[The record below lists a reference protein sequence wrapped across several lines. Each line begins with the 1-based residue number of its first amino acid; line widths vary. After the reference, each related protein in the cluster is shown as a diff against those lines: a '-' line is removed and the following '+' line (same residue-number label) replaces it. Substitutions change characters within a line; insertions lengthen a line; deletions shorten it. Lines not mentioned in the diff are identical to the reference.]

1 MRAKA
6 WLWVHNWWCATL
18 CRWKRN
24 EWTNPLQLKW
34 SLYVQRTITPAIWVR
49 MVKCFHGGVVT
60 TFMTWLLYNKPV
72 FSCVDGSGCFVCE
85 SYLWER
91 DRLKSRESSHKC
103 HVLLISG
110 YKAGRP
116 RFANVPCDKLKSTGF
131 YGLLLLPLWS
141 NETKSHRFV
150 CRETGALHS
159 CSYCFLVWGS
169 LWSLGSM
176 WTPLCISYS
185 AVVVFRVAKL
195 GGDLFQLLYSRASG

>member
-1 MRAKA
+1 MEIFNGALKVSFCLRAKA
-6 WLWVHNWWCATL
+6 WLWVHNWWCSYIKATL

-49 MVKCFHGGVVT
+49 MVKCFHRGVVT
-60 TFMTWLLYNKPV
+60 TFMTWLLYNMPV

-116 RFANVPCDKLKSTGF
+116 RFARLHVTNSKAQDF

-141 NETKSHRFV
+141 RPNLTDLSVGKQVHYIPAIIAS
-150 CRETGALHS
+150 
-159 CSYCFLVWGS
+159 
-169 LWSLGSM
+169 WSEAA
-176 WTPLCISYS
+176 C
-185 AVVVFRVAKL
+185 
-195 GGDLFQLLYSRASG
+195 DL